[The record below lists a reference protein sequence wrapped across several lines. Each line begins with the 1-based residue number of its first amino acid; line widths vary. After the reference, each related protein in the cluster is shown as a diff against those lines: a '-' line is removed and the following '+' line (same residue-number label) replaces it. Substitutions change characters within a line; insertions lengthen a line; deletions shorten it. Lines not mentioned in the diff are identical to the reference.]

1 MVANDLFR
9 IDIGENK
16 IGYHLGAED
25 KESMTLDNVSG
36 TTFEFYNNN
45 EVIRDPTQN
54 MQLKFILYN
63 SIYNYSN
70 MCITEKANSVI
81 KQNLGVFF
89 SVKGY

>member
-1 MVANDLFR
+1 MGV
-9 IDIGENK
+9 
-16 IGYHLGAED
+16 ED
-25 KESMTLDNVSG
+25 TESLTLEHVTG
-36 TTFEFYNNN
+36 TAFEFYNNN
-45 EVIRDPTQN
+45 EVIRDATQN
-54 MQLKFILYN
+54 LQLKFILQN